1 MMKQVY
7 YKDRRNTCS
16 RKWDGCRERF
26 GNENLLPL
34 WIADMDFEAPECV
47 KEALK
52 KYVEFGVFGYYAPSQ
67 GYYDAFIN
75 WEKTYHNYQV
85 EREWIRFAP
94 GVVPA
99 LNWLLQILTER
110 NAGIIIL
117 TPVYYPFKDA
127 IVNNGRK
134 LIESPLRRTGNT
146 YEIDFEDFE
155 NKIVENDV
163 KACIFCSPHNPV
175 GRVWKKEELIKI
187 LDICKKHGVYL
198 LSDEIH
204 QDLIMDGYTQI
215 TAATLGDYRNIL
227 ITLTAATKT
236 FNLAACQNSIL
247 IIEDERLRE
256 LYDGYLE
263 RLRITGGNSFG
274 YIAVQSAYEGG
285 RQWLDE
291 VLAIIGSN
299 YRYMRKRLEE
309 ALTEI
314 WISDLQGT
322 YLMWI
327 DLKKYI
333 TTKTLEHII
342 QNECALAVDY
352 GTWFGGNDCEGCFRI
367 NLATDPANIELASER
382 LIQALKGKEKVPRH
396 E

>member
-1 MMKQVY
+1 MNKVN
-7 YKDRRNTCS
+7 YKNRKDTHS

-26 GNENLLPL
+26 GTDNLLPL
-34 WIADMDFEAPECV
+34 WIADMDFEAPACV

-52 KYVEFGVFGYYAPSQ
+52 KYVDFGVFGYHIPPQ

-75 WEKTYHNYQV
+75 WEKTYHDYPV

-99 LNWLLQILTER
+99 LNWLLHILTER
-110 NAGIIIL
+110 DDGVIIL

-134 LIESPLRRTGNT
+134 LIESPLKRTENT
-146 YEIDFEDFE
+146 YEIDIRDFE
-155 NKIVENDV
+155 NKIIENDAKV
-163 KACIFCSPHNPV
+163 CIFCSPHNPV
-175 GRVWKKEELIKI
+175 GRVWKAKELVTV

-204 QDLIMDGYTQI
+204 QDIIMKGYTQI
-215 TAATLGDYRNIL
+215 AAATLGDYKEIL

-247 IIEDERLRE
+247 VIQDEKLRG
-256 LYDGYLE
+256 LYDDYLE
-263 RLRITGGNSFG
+263 KLRITGGNSFG
-274 YIAVQSAYEGG
+274 YIAVQRAYENG
-285 RQWLDE
+285 REWLEE
-291 VLAIIGSN
+291 VLGIIEHN
-299 YRYMRKRLEE
+299 YWYMRKRLEE
-309 ALTEI
+309 ALPEV
-314 WISDLQGT
+314 WIPDLQGT

-333 TTKTLEHII
+333 IPQEFERIM
-342 QNECALAVDY
+342 QDECALAVDY
-352 GTWFGGNDCEGCFRI
+352 GSWFGGNDSEGCLRI
-367 NLATDPANIELASER
+367 NLATDPANIESAAER
-382 LIQALKGKEKVPRH
+382 LVRVLKDKEMVSGH

>member
-1 MMKQVY
+1 M
-7 YKDRRNTCS
+7 
-16 RKWDGCRERF
+16 
-26 GNENLLPL
+26 
-34 WIADMDFEAPECV
+34 
-47 KEALK
+47 
-52 KYVEFGVFGYYAPSQ
+52 
-67 GYYDAFIN
+67 
-75 WEKTYHNYQV
+75 
-85 EREWIRFAP
+85 
-94 GVVPA
+94 
-99 LNWLLQILTER
+99 TER

-204 QDLIMDGYTQI
+204 QDLIMNGYAQI

-247 IIEDERLRE
+247 IIEDEKLRE

-263 RLRITGGNSFG
+263 QLRITGGNSFG

-291 VLAIIGSN
+291 VLAIIESN

-309 ALTEI
+309 ALPEI
-314 WISDLQGT
+314 WISELQGT

-327 DLKKYI
+327 DLKKYM
-333 TTKTLEHII
+333 TTKTIEHII